1 MDQLT
6 LPVCAQHYNCMGVQ
20 ATGPVSPKC
29 GISTEAE
36 LLENTK
42 VLHCKLMKAS
52 LQAQLPQ
59 VAAMWLESRN
69 QAIRTMYRS
78 ATALVEAQPLSR

>member
-1 MDQLT
+1 
-6 LPVCAQHYNCMGVQ
+6 MGVQ

-36 LLENTK
+36 LLQNTK

-52 LQAQLPQ
+52 LQGQLPQ

-69 QAIRTMYRS
+69 EAIRAMWRTP
-78 ATALVEAQPLSR
+78 AAVVLAE